1 MSGAK
6 VSVFYN
12 SDVVVEVG
20 EAWYERLKRSA
31 YEADMKR
38 ARLCLHRDPEDVLHE
53 MVIVF
58 HRDTLV
64 RPHRHHGKSESFHVI
79 FGELDVILYDEA
91 GRPVRAVRLGD
102 PGNGRS
108 LMYRLSGPLWHSVV
122 VHSEYAAIHE
132 VTNGP
137 FRVEEND
144 FAPWAPTEPQLL
156 RQFLCDSLLQL
167 EEPQAYRRISEPSSL
182 AYRSQL

>member
-1 MSGAK
+1 MSGTK

-12 SDVVVEVG
+12 PDVVIEVG
-20 EAWYERLKRSA
+20 KGWYEKLMRSA

-38 ARLCLHRDPEDVLHE
+38 ARLCLHHNPEDPLHE

-79 FGELDVILYDEA
+79 FGELDVILYDDH
-91 GRPVRAVRLGD
+91 GRPVQAVRLGC
-102 PGNGRS
+102 PGSGKS

-137 FRVEEND
+137 FRPEESD
-144 FAPWAPTEPQLL
+144 FAPWAPTDPLLL
-156 RQFLCDSLLQL
+156 RQFLCKSLLQL
-167 EEPQAYRRISEPSSL
+167 ENCVSSSATCEPRLGNRTNY
-182 AYRSQL
+182 